1 MDNTRT
7 RTIPLSRQPSA
18 SQGSAAREAAR
29 WSRAH
34 VPDPLETHLSWVW
47 ALGTAAGLA
56 MVGLLAHTELSS
68 AQVPSAQLTLSAED
82 VPLAD
87 GPV

>member
-1 MDNTRT
+1 M
-7 RTIPLSRQPSA
+7 SR
-18 SQGSAAREAAR
+18 
-29 WSRAH
+29 SR
-34 VPDPLETHLSWVW
+34 VPDPRETALSWVW

-56 MVGLLAHTELSS
+56 MVGHLAHTEHSS
-68 AQVPSAQLTLSAED
+68 AQVPLAQATLSAED

>member
-1 MDNTRT
+1 M
-7 RTIPLSRQPSA
+7 SRS
-18 SQGSAAREAAR
+18 
-29 WSRAH
+29 H
-34 VPDPLETHLSWVW
+34 VPDPLETALSWVW

-56 MVGLLAHTELSS
+56 RVGLLAHTDSS
-68 AQVPSAQLTLSAED
+68 AQVPLAQATLSAED